1 MCRILRLCSLR
12 LQNRWIW
19 RMTKSKAPSNTWW
32 AYMVQCKYGTYYA
45 GYTNDIKE
53 RIAAHNDGTG
63 AKYLRGKGPVKLV
76 YKKKC
81 STVKKAQA
89 QERLIKSL
97 TRQAKESLIKNSV
110 SF

>member
-1 MCRILRLCSLR
+1 MID
-12 LQNRWIW
+12 
-19 RMTKSKAPSNTWW
+19 TAPRGIYW
-32 AYMVQCKYGTYYA
+32 AYIVQCKHGTYYA
-45 GYTNDIKE
+45 GWTNDLKK

-76 YKKKC
+76 YKKKY

-97 TRQAKESLIKNSV
+97 TRKEKKSV
-110 SF
+110 IARSKTTKQSQI